1 MNLYGRPL
9 TDPIDPAADRVPIL
23 DDSATGD
30 DNKMR
35 DVTVAQLAAAG
46 SRIRDIEGS
55 APSAGELPDN
65 AFGVFR
71 TPDGTVMLAVNIGGG
86 EVRSLNLFQ
95 P

>member
-23 DDSATGD
+23 DDSASGD

-35 DVTVAQLAAAG
+35 DVTVAQLLGAA
-46 SRIRDIEGS
+46 SRIKNLEGDNPT
-55 APSAGELPDN
+55 AAEVPDGSWSVCR
-65 AFGVFR
+65 A
-71 TPDGTVMLAVNIGGG
+71 PDGTVMLAVNIGG
-86 EVRSLNLFQ
+86 EVLFSEMFN

>member
-30 DNKMR
+30 DNRMR
-35 DVTVAQLAAAG
+35 DVTVAQLLGAA
-46 SRIRDIEGS
+46 SRIKDIEGIEPT
-55 APSAGELPDN
+55 AQD
-65 AFGVFR
+65 V
-71 TPDGTVMLAVNIGGG
+71 PDGTWGVCRASDGAVMLTVNIGGG
-86 EVRSLNLFQ
+86 EVRVLKLFQ